1 MDSNNDRPS
10 SNSVYSSVV
19 DSLDAEKESIEGI
32 PPQYFRSQRVRKE
45 DIHARWLL
53 DPPDPHEKWLSFI
66 SVIAAIVGAMLGG
79 ILLWD
84 GWKLVASHNY
94 CRVYEDDFSGGI
106 NPDIWQTEIQLG
118 GFGFVSLS
126 LPSHPDF
133 NSLRIS
139 TSFFMTD
146 MPYHQYRI
154 LRDDHRQR

>member
-1 MDSNNDRPS
+1 MDSHYYRSS
-10 SNSVYSSVV
+10 SNPVSSSDV
-19 DSLDAEKESIEGI
+19 DSLDAEKNSIEGI
-32 PPQYFRSQRVRKE
+32 SPQYFRSQRVRKE

-66 SVIAAIVGAMLGG
+66 SVIAAIVGAILSG

-126 LPSHPDF
+126 FSPPPVLILSLYVYLPRSW
-133 NSLRIS
+133 
-139 TSFFMTD
+139 
-146 MPYHQYRI
+146 
-154 LRDDHRQR
+154 